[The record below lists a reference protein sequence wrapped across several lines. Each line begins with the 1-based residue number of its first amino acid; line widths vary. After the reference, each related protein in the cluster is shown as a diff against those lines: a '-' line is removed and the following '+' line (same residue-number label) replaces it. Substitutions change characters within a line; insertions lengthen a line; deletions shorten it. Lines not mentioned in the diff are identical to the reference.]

1 MSFYVYRRD
10 DLMAQLITVV
20 VTLAVEGE
28 IEAALQKWQQHMAA
42 NKRCGCGNDTFDP
55 VNCSYC
61 LTGRLLHL
69 ELLHADSSANVD
81 CLKTG
86 RAISAVSAYVQKKR
100 AAVPNGFTSP
110 ATHEA
115 ESRT

>member
-28 IEAALQKWQQHMAA
+28 IEAALQKWHQHMAA
-42 NKRCGCGNDTFDP
+42 NKGCGCGSHNFDP
-55 VNCSYC
+55 VSCSYC
-61 LTGRLLHL
+61 LTGKLLHF
-69 ELLHADSSANVD
+69 ELLHADSSTDVD

-86 RAISAVSAYVQKKR
+86 RAISAVSAYVKKKR
-100 AAVPNGFTSP
+100 AIVPDVVYQPSNV
-110 ATHEA
+110 
-115 ESRT
+115 